1 MADNSKGWALQVE
14 QIFSGTNYMELLAK
28 SNSIYDLSK
37 ALSEEGGGSIVNSS
51 SESIFNKFSIFQYS
65 KFRNGASYEPAGH
78 FIGFSPSRTQTGE
91 NDPQNVAAAKQ
102 VQEQQKRLRQDE
114 GTIAALVSSSA
125 GTVADAN
132 KLKDIQKQIADNQQ
146 LIELR
151 KADMAAFQL
160 KNSATLKNP
169 TAKSIIEWGAKQSGS
184 SVTGFQP
191 YSMTDFMFCKNYGKI
206 PNNRM
211 ITLRRYPFPV
221 EDQLR
226 VPGEKHPIPV
236 AQAVTWWGEG
246 TNNSLSKLG
255 VMKWNLKWTPL
266 TVEKQDIEG
275 NEVLVD
281 DLVKAFEKIPELKNK
296 GAQLKKVY
304 VALKGNDKQLQQLS
318 GMEKKMQEFVK
329 GQYEAQGP
337 YWNRVYG
344 PVNVINQSTRR
355 ERGMQDGWNTP
366 FSVQF
371 HYSFRSFN
379 GLSPK
384 IVALDLISS
393 FLNLTYNDAQF
404 LGQLARYFP
413 KTGVKFDPSTTELIG
428 DILTKW
434 ATSFE
439 SGSGADMMKLA
450 STVIDQLKAAA
461 DQGISMMKDA
471 GNGDL
476 TKIKDA
482 GGRVA
487 QTVAISALVE
497 AVPKLLSI
505 RSALSDRPIG
515 EWHLVVG
522 NPINPIMVMG
532 DLVCTS
538 CDMAFDEEMG
548 PDDFPTGVTFTV
560 SLAQGKPRDKV
571 AIERMFNLG
580 ETKMMFSKLRPFS
593 SAQDT
598 FGQINN
604 EEWSDKSK
612 NFTSAERNEI
622 NKSIGG
628 SYVNYRNRV
637 RRAYGHA
644 GVSDKKD
651 VASGEVDDSILWMYY
666 DRRQDKQ

>member
-1 MADNSKGWALQVE
+1 MADNYPLKVE
-14 QIFSGTNYMELLAK
+14 QIFSGTNYMEKLAT

-37 ALSEEGGGSIVNSS
+37 VLGGESNGSLINSA

-65 KFRNGASYEPAGH
+65 KFRNGLSYEPAGH
-78 FIGFSPSRTQTGE
+78 FIGFSPNRTNTGE
-91 NDPQNVAAAKQ
+91 NDADNVRASKQ
-102 VQEQQKRLRQDE
+102 IEKQQADLKQAETVQYQLNRE
-114 GTIAALVSSSA
+114 GK
-125 GTVADAN
+125 AN
-132 KLKDIQKQIADNQQ
+132 TLEDVQKQIADNVK
-146 LIELR
+146 LLELK
-151 KADMAAFQL
+151 KADIAKFQA
-160 KNSATLKNP
+160 KNTPSLANP
-169 TAKSIIEWGAKQSGS
+169 TAKAIIEWGAKQSGF

-191 YSMTDFMFCKNYGKI
+191 YAMTDFMFCKNYGKI

-221 EDQLR
+221 EDQLT
-226 VPGEKHPIPV
+226 VPGQKHPVPV

-255 VMKWNLKWTPL
+255 VMKWNLKWKAV

-281 DLVKAFEKIPELKNK
+281 DLVKAFEGVPGLKGK

-318 GMEKKMQEFVK
+318 GMEKKMQDFLK
-329 GQYEAQGP
+329 SQYETNGP

-344 PVNVINQSTRR
+344 PVNVIHESTRR
-355 ERGMQDGWNTP
+355 ERGMQDGWQSP
-366 FSVQF
+366 FTIEF

-439 SGSGADMMKLA
+439 SNSGADMMKLT

-476 TKIKDA
+476 TKIKDKGA
-482 GGRVA
+482 NIA
-487 QTVAISALVE
+487 QTVAISALAE
-497 AVPKLLSI
+497 AVPKLISI

-522 NPINPIMVMG
+522 NPLNPIMTMG
-532 DLVCTS
+532 DLICTA
-538 CDMAFDEEMG
+538 CDMVFDEEMG
-548 PDDFPTGVTFTV
+548 PDDFPTGVTFKV

-571 AIERMFNLG
+571 AIERIFNLG
-580 ETKMMFSKLRPFS
+580 ESKMMQSKLRPFS

-598 FGQINN
+598 FGEQNN
-604 EEWSDKSK
+604 TEWSEKAKPFKELDAGDQDKLK
-612 NFTSAERNEI
+612 GNT
-622 NKSIGG
+622 
-628 SYVNYRNRV
+628 YVNYRNRV

-644 GVSDKKD
+644 EVSDAKN

>member
-1 MADNSKGWALQVE
+1 MADNYPLKVE
-14 QIFSGTNYMELLAK
+14 QIFSGTNYMERLAT

-37 ALSEEGGGSIVNSS
+37 VLGGEGNGSLVSS
-51 SESIFNKFSIFQYS
+51 APESIFNKFSIFQYS
-65 KFRNGASYEPAGH
+65 KFRNGLSYEPAGH
-78 FIGFSPSRTQTGE
+78 FIGFSPSKTNTGE
-91 NDPQNVAAAKQ
+91 DDASNVNATKEIQN
-102 VQEQQKRLRQDE
+102 QQGLLRQQAKVLSKE
-114 GTIAALVSSSA
+114 NKT
-125 GTVADAN
+125 ADLE
-132 KLKDIQKQIADNQQ
+132 KLQKQIADNVT
-146 LIELR
+146 LLELKR
-151 KADMAAFQL
+151 ADIARFQA
-160 KNSATLKNP
+160 KNTPTLANP
-169 TAKSIIEWGAKQSGS
+169 TAKTIIEWGATKSGN

-191 YSMTDFMFCKNYGKI
+191 YAMTDFMFCKNYGKI

-221 EDQLR
+221 EDQLTI
-226 VPGEKHPIPV
+226 PGQKHPVPV

-246 TNNSLSKLG
+246 TGNLLSKLG
-255 VMKWNLKWTPL
+255 IMKWNLKWSP
-266 TVEKQDIEG
+266 VEVKQQDIEG

-281 DLVKAFEKIPELKNK
+281 DLVKAFESVPGLKGK
-296 GAQLKKVY
+296 GAQLKKAY
-304 VALKGNDKQLQQLS
+304 VGLKGNDKQLQQLS
-318 GMEKKMQEFVK
+318 GMEKKMQEFLK
-329 GQYEAQGP
+329 GQYETNGP

-344 PVNVINQSTRR
+344 PVNVIHQSTRR
-355 ERGMQDGWNTP
+355 DRGMQDGWNTP
-366 FSVQF
+366 FPISF
-371 HYSFRSFN
+371 HYSFRSFS

-404 LGQLARYFP
+404 LGQLGRYFP

-482 GGRVA
+482 GSNVA
-487 QTVAISALVE
+487 QTIAISALAE
-497 AVPKLLSI
+497 AVPKLISV
-505 RSALSDRPIG
+505 RSALSDRPVG

-522 NPINPIMVMG
+522 NPLNPIMTMG

-538 CDMAFDEEMG
+538 CDMVFDEEMG
-548 PDDFPTGVTFTV
+548 PDDFPTGVTFNV
-560 SLAQGKPRDKV
+560 SLQQGKPRDKV
-571 AIERMFNLG
+571 AIERIFNLG
-580 ETKMMFSKLRPFS
+580 ETRMMSSKLRPFS
-593 SAQDT
+593 SANDT
-598 FGQINN
+598 FGEINN
-604 EEWSDKSK
+604 TEYSEKAKKSFNDLDAGDQDKLK
-612 NFTSAERNEI
+612 GNT
-622 NKSIGG
+622 
-628 SYVNYRNRV
+628 YVNYRNRI

-644 GVSDKKD
+644 KVGDSKD
-651 VASGEVDDSILWMYY
+651 VAENEVDDSILWMYY